1 MNWILLL
8 LMILSVGA
16 FAAPAKKIDK
26 MFDSKTKIENPFELR
41 DPFKAPQSSRTESG
55 KDKKEGFYVSGKG
68 QYSNIGDVALDQI
81 NVADIRLVGVL
92 IGKERR
98 ALVSTSKDGKDSKGP
113 VIILKEGMKIG
124 PDSAELKAILPGGIV
139 LVEKIV
145 NVYGEEEYLET
156 VIPIS
161 R

>member
-1 MNWILLL
+1 MFLKLSIIFILT
-8 LMILSVGA
+8 IGA
-16 FAAPAKKIDK
+16 GAAPAKSYKNFFGD
-26 MFDSKTKIENPFELR
+26 KTKIDNPFNLR
-41 DPFKAPQSSRTESG
+41 DPFKAPPSKNDGS
-55 KDKKEGFYVSGKG
+55 KDKRQGFYVSGKG
-68 QYSNIGDVALDQI
+68 QYSNIGEVPLERLQVNQI
-81 NVADIRLVGVL
+81 KVVGVL

-98 ALVSTSKDGKDSKGP
+98 ALVNAGTDDKNAR

-124 PDSAELKAILPGGIV
+124 PEAAELKAILPGGIV

-161 R
+161 K